1 MEHNNGNDKKIVLN
15 VYELAMTPD
24 QQQQEQ
30 QQQQSSSASIIS
42 FFSRILPHAG
52 LGAYH
57 TSLDVNGY
65 CYTYG
70 MGGISKTTIANKHN
84 HIPPSATFIESI
96 ILGSLNLCIAD
107 TDNDLSMIHT
117 CINNLR
123 QKSFTETGYH
133 VLHRNCNH
141 FTETFAT
148 ALIIAH
154 DLLRDR
160 PPELKSYPK
169 WINRLARSSSTFL
182 TNHVPKNT
190 INNNDNISASPAPI
204 SPCNVMEEARIAA
217 GLDGKIGWD
226 LTSSSSAATSST
238 AKHSMKDNRGK
249 GKQKKELTEAQ
260 KKILGKLKPSKSLFN

>member
-1 MEHNNGNDKKIVLN
+1 MEHNQNDKKIVLN

-24 QQQQEQ
+24 QQEQ
-30 QQQQSSSASIIS
+30 QQQQSSVVS

-70 MGGISKTTIANKHN
+70 VGGISKTSVAKKHN
-84 HIPPSATFIESI
+84 YIPPSATFKESI
-96 ILGSLNLCIAD
+96 TLGPLNLCIAD
-107 TDNDLSMIHT
+107 TDNDLSMIHA

-154 DLLRDR
+154 DLLRDS

-169 WINRLARSSSTFL
+169 WINRLARTSSTFL
-182 TNHVPKNT
+182 NHAGPKNDIIT
-190 INNNDNISASPAPI
+190 DNGSAPPAPLV
-204 SPCNVMEEARIAA
+204 SPCNVIEEARIAA

-226 LTSSSSAATSST
+226 LTSSSAATSST
-238 AKHSMKDNRGK
+238 AKHSMTNNRGK

-260 KKILGKLKPSKSLFN
+260 KQILGKLKTAK